1 MKATAVP
8 PIKTALHIS
17 RKMGIVIN
25 LIVRTTNIKIIE
37 IVAIF
42 IKNSLSSLI
51 SPKDLNKK
59 NSINI
64 ATTHK
69 IIASKK

>member
-17 RKMGIVIN
+17 RKIGIVIN
-25 LIVRTTNIKIIE
+25 LIVRTTNIKIIK

-42 IKNSLSSLI
+42 
-51 SPKDLNKK
+51 LNYLRLK
-59 NSINI
+59 S
-64 ATTHK
+64 
-69 IIASKK
+69 